1 MNDLGI
7 KISMNAAD
15 YFRELNDVKRQTDAV
30 MQGMSMAIGSFAM
43 KSKDIVN
50 VSDSLNDLQSKSKKL
65 RDELGKLAP
74 TSQEFI
80 TKAGQLRAVE
90 NRFNSLQSAISG
102 AVQEAKK
109 FSFSDIAGQF
119 GNVGQLLA
127 GGGILAAVQI
137 AIGAFQKLSDAV
149 IQFGKDSIQA
159 AANVKGLETAL
170 NLAGGGVVSGEQIY
184 KDFKKTANEL
194 GLSIESNS
202 RAFKGFVVSATQ
214 SGLSLQEAQNIF
226 RQTSLAITATS
237 LSAEDA
243 NGVLLALSQIAS
255 KGKVSAEE
263 LRGQIGERLPGAF
276 AIAARAIGVTEI
288 ELNKMLESGQVV
300 SKDFL
305 PKFANELEKTFGDAA
320 KAQLSGYTAEYNR
333 LQNAITEIK
342 EVFGAALLPIVTDTI
357 RAFSALAKDLVFSI
371 SLFDEIKKSV
381 SGAISTFTDFVIA
394 MNPLLQAFSLIGGL
408 FPSIKDGFKSVISEV
423 FSLTEVIRTINPQ
436 LALFIDL
443 FGLLRKAR
451 EASERA
457 QNLNASPFGT
467 GNLANV
473 GAMAGI
479 APVQTSGAGDIPK
492 YTQKIKEIEK
502 EQKKAQKSTED
513 LKKAAN
519 EFNQTIFEQN
529 NLLARNAT
537 LMAQLTAVQGI
548 RAVQQDS
555 YTNDTKLEPIKA
567 GGKVPTAEQPTF
579 ENQAENLKKMGY
591 DVNYLNSQFKDYG
604 EFVAAS
610 TEKSSRFAMALG
622 AISQKAI
629 EFTQSLKEL
638 ASGGFKMSLDLLST
652 TFQNIGYNLGELI
665 SGTKS
670 AKDAFAVF
678 TKTMLDLVLV
688 QVPKLLGVFLLQ
700 GAVTLGFPA
709 GIPLALAGLALVG
722 FSGIA
727 GGLLAGMDKRK
738 EQDLQAAAS
747 TNIAGTT
754 AQQRPAGGLVGDTPK
769 ANTTQVNNITVVI
782 ESDGIIREIQRQT
795 IVNNEL
801 NG

>member
-1 MNDLGI
+1 MEDIGI
-7 KISMNAAD
+7 KISINAAD
-15 YFRELNDVKRQTDAV
+15 YFRELNAVKRQTDTA

-50 VSDSLNDLQSKSKKL
+50 VSDSLNDLQAKSKKL

-74 TSQEFI
+74 TSQEFVN
-80 TKAGQLRAVE
+80 KAGQLRAVE

-109 FSFSDIAGQF
+109 FSFSDIASQF

-194 GLSIESNS
+194 GLSIESNAK
-202 RAFKGFVVSATQ
+202 AFKGFVVSATQ

-255 KGKVSAEE
+255 KGTVSSEE
-263 LRGQIGERLPGAF
+263 LRQQIGERLPGAF
-276 AIAARAIGVTEI
+276 AIAARSIGVTEM
-288 ELNKMLESGQVV
+288 ELNDMLQKGEVV

-320 KAQLSGYTAEYNR
+320 KSQLSGYTAEYNR

-357 RAFSALAKDLVFSI
+357 RAFSDLAKDLVFSI
-371 SLFDEIKKSV
+371 GLFDEVKKTV
-381 SGAISTFTDFVIA
+381 SGAISTFTDFVVV
-394 MNPLLQAFSLIGGL
+394 MNPFLQAFSLIGGL
-408 FPSIKDGFKSVISEV
+408 FPSIKEGFKSVVSEV
-423 FSLTEVIRTINPQ
+423 FSLTDIIRTTNP
-436 LALFIDL
+436 LLEVFIGFFDRIR
-443 FGLLRKAR
+443 RKR
-451 EASERA
+451 EEYERA
-457 QNLNASPFGT
+457 QNLNVSPFGT

-473 GAMAGI
+473 AAAAGI

-492 YTQKIKEIEK
+492 YTAKIKEIEK

-519 EFNQTIFEQN
+519 EFSQTIFEQN

-548 RAVQQDS
+548 RAIDS
-555 YTNDTKLEPIKA
+555 GMFQNNTV
-567 GGKVPTAEQPTF
+567 VPFTMGDVATAATPTF
-579 ENQAENLKKMGY
+579 ENQAAMLEKMGY
-591 DVNYLNSQFKDYG
+591 DVAYLNSQFKDYSS
-604 EFVAAS
+604 FVDAAGGS
-610 TEKSSRFAMALG
+610 MARFGMELG
-622 AISQKAI
+622 LTNQKAI
-629 EFTQSLKEL
+629 EFSQYMQ
-638 ASGGFKMSLDLLST
+638 GFKDFAFQQSVNLLSGA
-652 TFQNIGYNLGELI
+652 FADLGFVLGEVA

-678 TKTMLDLVLV
+678 TKTMLDLILV

-747 TNIAGTT
+747 TNIAATT
-754 AQQRPAGGLVGDTPK
+754 AQQRTAGGLVGDTPK